1 MNMRISMD
9 DFSEVSQAW
18 LDNFVDAHYPVVDII
33 QEEDGAFLNIE
44 EVLYNYIL
52 GMEDEEVEKY
62 FH

>member
-1 MNMRISMD
+1 MN

-18 LDNFVDAHYPVVDII
+18 LDNFVDAHYPVVDIT
-33 QEEDGAFLNIE
+33 QEEDGAYLNIE

-52 GMEDEEVEKY
+52 GMEDDEVEKY